1 MSEPSQRRNPLRLI
15 VNKETQLRILWLV
28 WGAIF
33 ICMALTALMIRIRLE
48 WLWASVVLIAIGT
61 FVSIWVSRRI
71 AGPLYRI
78 EKDLESLLYGA
89 ASGVRVHLREGDHL
103 QHLADLVNQLIER
116 SSRHSRGGGNPES

>member
-1 MSEPSQRRNPLRLI
+1 MSAASQRRNPLRLI

-28 WGAIF
+28 WGAVF
-33 ICMALTALMIRIRLE
+33 FCMILAAVMVRVRLE
-48 WLWASVVLIAIGT
+48 AVWVGVVLIGIGT
-61 FVSIWVSRRI
+61 FVSIWVSRLI

-89 ASGVRVHLREGDHL
+89 SSGVRVHLREGDHL

-116 SSRHSRGGGNPES
+116 SQK